1 MATIKEQHDLLEK
14 VILGTRRNTITW
26 KEEGDKLSALVTLK
40 DIESQ
45 REIRVVLSK
54 EEKEPHYKMVFNF
67 VEHNSQDLFEVS
79 SLEYQELGR
88 FGDYMFKV

>member
-14 VILGTRRNTITW
+14 VILGTRRNTITL
-26 KEEGDKLSALVTLK
+26 EGKGDTLSALVTLEY
-40 DIESQ
+40 IGSQ
-45 REIRVVLSK
+45 REIKVVLLK
-54 EEKEPHYKMVFNF
+54 KEKEPHYKMVFNF